1 MTEKQEQLLKLLNE
15 MEEGGEI
22 PAEADGMDFGEF
34 RKDFLASVDTGRVRR
49 MLALEEKNSR
59 LYGKKE
65 QALLRQGKEIKG
77 RVVAADLKA
86 RVEEGGYSLKEMTEN
101 KMFRELNSLFED
113 YYRVQLSADFIGS
126 EEEPE
131 TENFVHP
138 VLIEL
143 DNEMFLAAVMTLFYT
158 ERFRSAD
165 RILEICEEKGLAG
178 PEMKAIKSD
187 LERFRKAVEHYEK
200 REMQEAEEIFGDLP
214 EKYPENP
221 GFLRFQCRFV
231 MERSRQNPREA
242 ERFINGCLKLFP
254 EDGYFIKYKADLL
267 WMKGS
272 CRNALELYA
281 QAKGRTSD
289 PLPLMEMDQL
299 FDTCK
304 QEVLDTCERLLE
316 YKAKEEAGQLME
328 LWKILMPGDEEVRAC
343 LCLTQV
349 ERARTQ
355 GELEVVIREILGKIE
370 RTMAAAPA
378 RKEGEEPEEKESQ
391 PWYEY
396 YKKALTRAW
405 RRLGYPQELAALY
418 TEVKCASEESEL
430 EWLAE
435 EIRSH
440 RIKKEMR
447 AEACKLV
454 GDVRRKQ
461 GRTKAAFESY
471 REALELVKPSYVK
484 TELVRIILSDL
495 SLGEKRVRSCA
506 GDSDISSFLDG
517 WLDKYGTLEDI
528 SQMAGWLW
536 RDREREK

>member
-1 MTEKQEQLLKLLNE
+1 MSEKQEQLLKLLNE
-15 MEEGGEI
+15 IEKEGGE
-22 PAEADGMDFGEF
+22 PPEPDGIDFGEF
-34 RKDFLASVDTGRVRR
+34 RKDFLAAVDTGKARR

-59 LYGKKE
+59 LYAKKE
-65 QALLRQGKEIKG
+65 QALIRQGKEIKG

-86 RVEEGGYSLKEMTEN
+86 RIEECGRSLKEMIEN
-101 KMFRELNSLFED
+101 KMFCNLAALFED
-113 YYRVQLSADFIGS
+113 YYRVQLSPDFIGS
-126 EEEPE
+126 MGEPE
-131 TENFVHP
+131 EDIFCHP

-143 DNEMFLAAVMTLFYT
+143 DDETFLAAVMTLLYT
-158 ERFRSAD
+158 EQFYSAD
-165 RILEICEEKGLAG
+165 RILQIREEKGQTG
-178 PEMKAIKSD
+178 PEMQTVRSD
-187 LERFRKAVEHYEK
+187 LERFRKAAEHYEK
-200 REMQEAEEIFGDLP
+200 RELQEAEEFFGDLP
-214 EKYPENP
+214 DRYPENS
-221 GFLRFQCRFV
+221 GFLKFKCRFV
-231 MERSRQNPREA
+231 MERAQEKQREA
-242 ERFINGCLKLFP
+242 ERFIGNCLRLFP

-281 QAKGRTSD
+281 QARAKTSD
-289 PLPLMEMDQL
+289 PLPLMEMERL
-299 FDTCK
+299 LGTCK

-328 LWKILMPGDEEVRAC
+328 LWKNLMPGDEEVKAC
-343 LCLTQV
+343 LCLTKV

-355 GELEVVIREILGKIE
+355 GELEAVIREILEKIE
-370 RTMAAAPA
+370 TSMAAASV
-378 RKEGEEPEEKESQ
+378 RKEGETPEMKQ
-391 PWYEY
+391 PEQWYDY

-454 GDVRRKQ
+454 GDVRMKQ

-471 REALELVKPSYVK
+471 RKALELVNPSYIK
-484 TELVRIILSDL
+484 TELIRIILSDL
-495 SLGEKRVRSCA
+495 SRGDKKVRSFA
-506 GDSDISSFLDG
+506 KDSDAAPFLDG

-528 SQMAGWLW
+528 SQMAGWLV
-536 RDREREK
+536 